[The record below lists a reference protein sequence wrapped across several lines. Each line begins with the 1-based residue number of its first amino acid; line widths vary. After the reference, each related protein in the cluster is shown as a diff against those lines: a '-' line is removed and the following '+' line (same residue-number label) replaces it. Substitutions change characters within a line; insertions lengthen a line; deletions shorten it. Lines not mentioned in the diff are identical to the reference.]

1 MHPNLQQECV
11 PLLKIVVWV
20 GVFGNCLAV
29 SLLLRKRQLPSAAC
43 IILLSILDCVI
54 LVKLFLRLQ
63 NQFPPTRELCTLM
76 VISSDQ
82 SSVCKMAAL
91 IMERLLLQSSVDRTV
106 SEPRVGKIPGKWMP
120 LFITVCALSPVVL
133 LVYVSQSLELGSEW
147 RLLLKILEILLL
159 LVVPL
164 AGMAYLVI
172 SIRRFLKKM
181 VQATSGYL
189 ITQSVLDNDFKAD
202 RQFTTYLISIAMVS
216 FVTYPIYATVI
227 VADYMFPGLSGHAI
241 GIVTSLTIIVQCGVN
256 VCLQLVHTNPLPCS
270 SSGSGFFLKIKAK
283 IRPVGDLKV
292 AE

>member
-1 MHPNLQQECV
+1 MHPDLQQECV
-11 PLLKIVVWV
+11 PLLTILVWV

-63 NQFPPTRELCTLM
+63 NQLPPTRELCTLM

-91 IMERLLLQSSVDRTV
+91 IMERLLLQSSVHRTV

-133 LVYVSQSLELGSEW
+133 LVYVSQSLELGGEW
-147 RLLLKILEILLL
+147 RLLLKILQILLL

-164 AGMAYLVI
+164 AGMAYLVL
-172 SIRRFLKKM
+172 SIRRFLKKT
-181 VQATSGYL
+181 VQATSGYPMNH
-189 ITQSVLDNDFKAD
+189 SVLDNDFKAD

-216 FVTYPIYATVI
+216 FVTYPIYATVL
-227 VADYMFPGLSGHAI
+227 VADYMFPELTGHAI
-241 GIVTSLTIIVQCGVN
+241 GIVTSLAIIAQCGVN
-256 VCLQLVHTNPLPCS
+256 VCLQLMHTNPLPCK
-270 SSGSGFFLKIKAK
+270 FLW
-283 IRPVGDLKV
+283 IRVFCKDQSKR
-292 AE
+292 